1 MTRSALHLARRPL
14 AALAVAALAVVILP
28 ALAHAA
34 GAGGGAAMPWNT
46 PLQNLLSA
54 LSGTTARLLIALAL
68 VVGGFTWA
76 FSRSEEGMR
85 RIGQTVVG
93 GAIVIG
99 AASIVTALG
108 FVGATL

>member
-1 MTRSALHLARRPL
+1 MMQSARTVPRTLAL
-14 AALAVAALAVVILP
+14 AAAAGIAVAVLP
-28 ALAHAA
+28 DLAHAG
-34 GAGGGAAMPWNT
+34 GAGGGAAMPWNS
-46 PLQNLLSA
+46 PLQNLLAA

-68 VVGGFTWA
+68 VIGGFTWA
-76 FSRSEEGMR
+76 FSRSEEGVR

-99 AASIVTALG
+99 ATSIVTSLG